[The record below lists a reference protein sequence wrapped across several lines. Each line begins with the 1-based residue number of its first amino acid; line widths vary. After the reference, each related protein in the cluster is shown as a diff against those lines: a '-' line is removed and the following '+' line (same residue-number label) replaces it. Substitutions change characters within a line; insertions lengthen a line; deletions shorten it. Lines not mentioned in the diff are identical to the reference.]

1 MQTLRLFYDVT
12 RFRSFS
18 RAAVEHGIT
27 QSAASQ
33 RIGQLEKRLGVR
45 LIDRSIRP
53 LALTP
58 AGEVFLTGCRDVVER
73 YEQLEHKVTQFRPQL
88 ESRVQV
94 QAIYSAGI
102 ELLTKV
108 KDAMAEKHPRV
119 SISFKYTRP
128 DEVHEAVRKGMCDVG
143 IVSYPERWRDV
154 ASIRLA
160 DELMVGVCRA
170 GHELGKNEVVKPEVF
185 EKYPMVSFEQSLPVG
200 RRIKRYLREN
210 GSNPKIVNTFDNVD
224 TIKGAVGVTD
234 QVSILPERL
243 VRREVEAGT
252 LSAVKMD
259 PPLSRQ
265 MGVIYRK
272 RNQGGRGDQM
282 TMTLAVEAFI
292 KTLLEFAGPES
303 VAGYENF
310 DSTLIGQG

>member
-128 DEVHEAVRKGMCDVG
+128 DEVHEAVRKGCVM
-143 IVSYPERWRDV
+143 W
-154 ASIRLA
+154 
-160 DELMVGVCRA
+160 
-170 GHELGKNEVVKPEVF
+170 
-185 EKYPMVSFEQSLPVG
+185 VSFL
-200 RRIKRYLREN
+200 ILR
-210 GSNPKIVNTFDNVD
+210 G
-224 TIKGAVGVTD
+224 GV
-234 QVSILPERL
+234 
-243 VRREVEAGT
+243 
-252 LSAVKMD
+252 M
-259 PPLSRQ
+259 
-265 MGVIYRK
+265 
-272 RNQGGRGDQM
+272 
-282 TMTLAVEAFI
+282 
-292 KTLLEFAGPES
+292 LLLFVWRMS
-303 VAGYENF
+303 
-310 DSTLIGQG
+310 